1 MRPLPGM
8 FLTLTLALVG
18 LLPAGALAQC
28 APPNT
33 AYVCWDLQQDA
44 VQSLWNARKLNG
56 AAWAFGTTYAN
67 LAPATRDRIA
77 IGAGRGGNLQ
87 ATPDS
92 VYLIPQVDVG
102 TANVPRALH
111 QVASALLRLDTG
123 NAKFYP
129 SYTDSAGK
137 SRIVNSNGDEI
148 GSYIDF
154 LGAGT
159 RSRHDNALRYLP
171 TVAVPACPPAV
182 GAAVTTA
189 WNRVDPTTTAKI
201 RALAALNQQSGNTN
215 RAKWHCLAM
224 RAAPPGSTD
233 VASASGYM
241 EFDHPD
247 GANREYRE
255 SNQGRIVYDY
265 VNGRVYYTPT
275 HYRPTWRSP
284 TGTVQLSPDNNCPTG
299 NPCAS
304 PFFELVR

>member
-1 MRPLPGM
+1 MRQLPG
-8 FLTLTLALVG
+8 LLLALGIV
-18 LLPAGALAQC
+18 LPAGALAQC
-28 APPNT
+28 PAPNA
-33 AYVCWDLQQDA
+33 AYVCWDMQPDA
-44 VQSLWNARKLNG
+44 VRSLWNARKLNG
-56 AAWAFGTTYAN
+56 AAWTFGTTYAN
-67 LAPATRDRIA
+67 LARATRDRIA

-87 ATPDS
+87 ATPDT

-102 TANVPRALH
+102 TANLPRALH

-137 SRIVNSNGDEI
+137 SRIVNSNGNEI
-148 GSYIDF
+148 GAYIAF
-154 LGAGT
+154 LGTGT

-171 TVAVPACPPAV
+171 DVAVPACPPAV
-182 GAAVTTA
+182 GTAVNAA
-189 WNRVDPTTTAKI
+189 WNRVDPATSAKA
-201 RALAALNQQSGNTN
+201 RALEALNQQSGNTN

-224 RAAPPGSTD
+224 RAAPPNSTD
-233 VASASGYM
+233 FASASGYM

-255 SNQGRIVYDY
+255 SNEGRLVYDY

-275 HYRPTWRSP
+275 HYRPTWRDAN
-284 TGTVQLSPDNNCPTG
+284 GAVQLSANNSCPEG
-299 NPCAS
+299 RSCAS

>member
-1 MRPLPGM
+1 MRPL
-8 FLTLTLALVG
+8 LTVLLLLALGAV
-18 LLPAGALAQC
+18 LPASAQPPC
-28 APPNT
+28 PPPN
-33 AYVCWDLQQDA
+33 AAWVCWDMQPSA
-44 VQSLWNARKLNG
+44 VQSLWNARKLYG
-56 AAWAFGTTYAN
+56 ATWAPGATYAN
-67 LAPATRDRIA
+67 LAPAIRDRIA
-77 IGAGRGGNLQ
+77 IGAGRGTNLQ

-102 TANVPRALH
+102 TANLPRALH

-137 SRIVNSNGDEI
+137 SRIVNSVGGEI
-148 GSYIDF
+148 GTYIAF

-171 TVAVPACPPAV
+171 TVVVPACPAAV

-189 WNRVDPTTTAKI
+189 WNRVDPATSAKA
-201 RALAALNQQSGNTN
+201 RALDALNQQSGNTN

-224 RAAPPGSTD
+224 RAAPPGVTD
-233 VASASGYM
+233 FTTASGYM

-247 GANREYRE
+247 GADREYRE
-255 SNQGRIVYDY
+255 SNEGRIVYDY

-275 HYRPTWRSP
+275 HYRPTWRDA
-284 TGTVQLSPDNNCPTG
+284 TGAVQLSPDNRCPLTRT
-299 NPCAS
+299 CAS